1 LRTPSDSLRVLVV
14 DDFDDSVEV
23 SAELLNFM
31 GHDVLRAT
39 DASAALTLARKHHP
53 DVVLMD
59 LWMPRMSGCEAT
71 RRLKKSRLTRSIP
84 VIALT
89 GDATETMRR
98 DALAAGCQE
107 VLVKPVDAE
116 ILRDALERIVRRGA
130 A

>member
-1 LRTPSDSLRVLVV
+1 MLVV

-39 DASAALTLARKHHP
+39 DAKAALSLARKHHP

-71 RRLKKSRLTRSIP
+71 RRLKKSRATRSIP

-98 DALAAGCQE
+98 DALAAGCMD